1 MPPSVCIANIN
12 PGKSVT
18 LVGYLLFYLIAMG
31 ARVILQ
37 AEDDPSTIGYIFD
50 ADGVRGISIHNAW
63 NYADGKPCL
72 LLVSADGP
80 RTFPLPAFNFCN
92 ATIVVTSPNMKTK
105 SDLRAWRKQVVA
117 EQFVAPPPSCLEV
130 VYLLYVKFFK

>member
-1 MPPSVCIANIN
+1 MSL
-12 PGKSVT
+12 GKSVT

-31 ARVILQ
+31 VRVILQ
-37 AEDDPSTIGYIFD
+37 TEGDSGIVGFVFD
-50 ADGVRGISIHNAW
+50 ADGVRGISARDAW

-80 RTFPLPAFNFCN
+80 RTYPSPDLGFCN

-105 SDLRAWRKQVVA
+105 SDLHAWRKQVEA
-117 EQFVAPPPSCLEV
+117 SQFFAPPPSCLEV
-130 VYLLYVKFFK
+130 VYLLYVKFSEQLLLVVD